1 MAELINLN
9 KARKARAKAG
19 DKAKA
24 IENRARFGRTGAETA
39 LEKARREKAEAA
51 LDGAR
56 LGSESP
62 SPLAGEGGGEA
73 DG

>member
-9 KARKARAKAG
+9 KARKTR
-19 DKAKA
+19 DKAKGRRTA
-24 IENRARFGRTGAETA
+24 AENRAKFGRAGAETA

-51 LDGAR
+51 LDGAK
-56 LGSESP
+56 LDPGGP
-62 SPLAGEGGGEA
+62 SPLEGEGGGEA